1 MENTKTKQ
9 PPIWMSF
16 QKTTAEKLELK
27 KAKAECGKVAVKT
40 VAKITQ

>member
-9 PPIWMSF
+9 PPIWKSF
-16 QKTTAEKLELK
+16 QKTPAEKLKLK
-27 KAKAECGKVAVKT
+27 KTKAECGKVEVKL